1 MVNNKELQEF
11 YDILDKH
18 KKNKTCDLCGKRLWF
33 WQKSIRF
40 VIRTKENV
48 WAEYYHV
55 LCMVKRGYLRKVE
68 KVKSGRWDDRDPQGT
83 SNVVH

>member
-1 MVNNKELQEF
+1 MANNKELQEF

-18 KKNKTCDLCGKRLWF
+18 KKNKICDLCHKRLWF

-55 LCMVKRGYLRKVE
+55 LCLIKRGYLRKIE
-68 KVKSGRWDDRDPQGT
+68 KAGRFDRDDRDPEST
-83 SNVVH
+83 SNIIH